1 MKQIIIEKIDTDL
14 LRELLVNHDWNYSR
28 SDDHNKWVN
37 GLQSEEAIRDEMDRL
52 GNTEEVKDMY
62 ANRGKEGNN
71 E

>member
-1 MKQIIIEKIDTDL
+1 M
-14 LRELLVNHDWNYSR
+14 RELLVNHDWNYSR